1 MKTLAKRNADVFP
14 SFVSDF
20 FRTSPFM
27 GSGLFD
33 LDTDLLP
40 ARLGVTVPSA
50 NVRETEKEYMVELAV
65 PGLTKNDFK
74 IEIENNLLTVSA
86 EKEEEKNEKEKG
98 FTRREYSFNS
108 FSRSFSL
115 PENRMAEKIDAKYE
129 EGVLKI
135 HVPKKEVTPQ
145 KLKKEITVS

>member
-1 MKTLAKRNADVFP
+1 
-14 SFVSDF
+14 
-20 FRTSPFM
+20 M

-50 NVRETEKEYMVELAV
+50 NVIETEKEYRVELAV

-74 IEIENNLLTVSA
+74 IEMENNLLTVSA

-108 FSRSFSL
+108 FSRSFTL
-115 PENRMAEKIDAKYE
+115 PENMMAEKIDAKYE

-135 HVPKKEVTPQ
+135 FVPKKEVTPQ
-145 KLKKEITVS
+145 KPKKEITVS

>member
-86 EKEEEKNEKEKG
+86 EKEEEKNEREKG

-115 PENRMAEKIDAKYE
+115 PENMMAEKIDAKYE

-145 KLKKEITVS
+145 KPKKEITVS